1 MEKLELAVSGMTCGH
16 CVGAVKQALDEL
28 DGVTVN
34 KVEIGVAEVS
44 YDPAV
49 RKVEDVLDAVADAG
63 YQAERVAGAGGAR

>member
-28 DGVTVN
+28 DGVTVG

-44 YDPAV
+44 YDPAA
-49 RKVEDVLDAVADAG
+49 RKVEDILDAVADAG